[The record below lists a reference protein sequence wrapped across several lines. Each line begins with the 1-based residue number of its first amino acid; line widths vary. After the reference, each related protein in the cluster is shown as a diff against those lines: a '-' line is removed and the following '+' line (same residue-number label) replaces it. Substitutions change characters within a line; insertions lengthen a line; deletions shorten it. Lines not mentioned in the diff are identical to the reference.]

1 MGPSTCQ
8 PSKRLM
14 TKWLE
19 KHNEIVTN
27 CQQLSNIKNVLIGD
41 SIFANF
47 NRPENND
54 LWNNHFAS
62 NSINLSIGG
71 DKIENAL
78 WRILNKELPP
88 SARNIFILIGTNN
101 VNINTP
107 TEIAEGVINLVKAAK
122 SIAKDSLCIVF
133 GILPRENLRSSTYQ
147 NILET
152 NHILSKSQCFQ
163 YITPSQRWIIGNKIN
178 PELFWKDNIHL
189 VRNGYVLLA
198 RMMLDEINKKEE
210 CEKDIIGLF
219 EYLGNGWDGEN
230 TNKSLSE
237 NVITSDFDSEFPP
250 LAPSC
255 HVSSF
260 PSSSLPIPSR
270 CTVIRKNLFHNVR
283 NVNMSVPKKSKT
295 VVSVVPN
302 VFVTKPPNPPLR
314 KRNKVEPSK
323 LGKHSYSTPC
333 LPSVQ
338 KFPLRR
344 LNKVKKPKWEYCDY
358 VPPRICVSESLHRS
372 SSTPS
377 AASSLPSVSPSPSL
391 LSCSS
396 PSSLQTPSSMS
407 SSPSSS

>member
-1 MGPSTCQ
+1 MAPSTCQ

-101 VNINTP
+101 VNVNTP
-107 TEIAEGVINLVKAAK
+107 TEIAEGVINLAKAAK
-122 SIAKDSLCIVF
+122 SIAKNSLCIVF

-152 NHILSKSQCFQ
+152 NHILSKSQCFH
-163 YITPSQRWIIGNKIN
+163 YITPSQRWIIGNRIN

-198 RMMLDEINKKEE
+198 RMMLDEINKKKE

-219 EYLGNGWDGEN
+219 KYLQWLG
-230 TNKSLSE
+230 
-237 NVITSDFDSEFPP
+237 
-250 LAPSC
+250 
-255 HVSSF
+255 
-260 PSSSLPIPSR
+260 R
-270 CTVIRKNLFHNVR
+270 RK
-283 NVNMSVPKKSKT
+283 
-295 VVSVVPN
+295 
-302 VFVTKPPNPPLR
+302 
-314 KRNKVEPSK
+314 
-323 LGKHSYSTPC
+323 Y
-333 LPSVQ
+333 
-338 KFPLRR
+338 
-344 LNKVKKPKWEYCDY
+344 
-358 VPPRICVSESLHRS
+358 
-372 SSTPS
+372 
-377 AASSLPSVSPSPSL
+377 
-391 LSCSS
+391 
-396 PSSLQTPSSMS
+396 
-407 SSPSSS
+407 